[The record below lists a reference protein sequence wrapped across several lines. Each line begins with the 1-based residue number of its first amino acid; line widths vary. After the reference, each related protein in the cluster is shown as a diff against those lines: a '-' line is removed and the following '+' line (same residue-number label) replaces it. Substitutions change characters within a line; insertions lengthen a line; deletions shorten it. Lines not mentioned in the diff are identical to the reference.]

1 LKTLEGSCQKK
12 GKMEKQH
19 IEKIFEKVLCSK
31 GLINPDDSALIFYYL
46 DFVEKKIIKLRK
58 LFPENTLY
66 TIAVKANPLPSI
78 LKKLKTAETGAE
90 TASLP
95 ELVIALK
102 SGFKKNKYLFDS
114 PVKTREELE
123 FALKAG
129 VHINADSLMEVRR
142 ISEIKQNNQSK
153 SIIGLRINPQAGIGK
168 IEITSVAGSYSK
180 FGVPVQDFRNEII
193 GAYIQN
199 DWLTA
204 IHVHVGSQGC
214 EIPLLIKGIKIV
226 YELALEINKQLEMS
240 GKQHRIR
247 VFDMG
252 GGLPVAYKDEDSPP
266 TMEEYVGALRSEM
279 PKLFDGTFSLI
290 TEFGRWIHAN
300 AGFTI
305 SRVEYLKTPKG
316 KGNEPNVA
324 TTDEVNTIM
333 IHVGADLLIRECY
346 LPNQWSHKISVADR
360 AGRIKPGNAWK
371 KYTIAGPLC
380 FQGDIIAKDI
390 YLPEVEE
397 GDYIIIH
404 DTGAYTL
411 SMWSRYN
418 SRQMPKVIGFS
429 QNDDHFE
436 ILRKR
441 ETREDL
447 WEFWS

>member
-1 LKTLEGSCQKK
+1 
-12 GKMEKQH
+12 MEKQM
-19 IEKIFEKVLCSK
+19 IENVIKKAICHKR
-31 GLINPDDSALIFYYL
+31 LINPDDTTLLFYDL
-46 DFVEKKIIKLRK
+46 DFIQRQFDTLKS
-58 LFPENTLY
+58 LFPENTLHA
-66 TIAVKANPLPSI
+66 IAVKANPLPSI
-78 LKKLKTAETGAE
+78 LKKLKVAGTGAE

-95 ELVIALK
+95 EFVIALR
-102 SGFKKNKYLFDS
+102 SGFPTKTIVFDS
-114 PVKTREELE
+114 PVKSREELE

-129 VHINADSLMEVRR
+129 VHINADSLMEVGR

-153 SIIGLRINPQAGIGK
+153 SIIGLRINPQAGTGK
-168 IEITSVAGSYSK
+168 IEITSVAGGYSK

-193 GAYIQN
+193 GAYIEH

-214 EIPLLIKGIKIV
+214 ELPLLIKGIKIV
-226 YELALEINKQLEMS
+226 YELALEINEQLEMS
-240 GKQHRIR
+240 GKLHRIM

-252 GGLPVAYKDEDSPP
+252 GGLPVAYKDEDTPP
-266 TMEEYVGALRSEM
+266 TMEEYGRVLRSEM

-290 TEFGRWIHAN
+290 TEFGRWIYAN

-305 SRVEYLKTPKG
+305 SRVEYLKTDTGKG
-316 KGNEPNVA
+316 KEENAGVSSQ
-324 TTDEVNTIM
+324 VNTIM

-360 AGRIKPGNAWK
+360 TGRIKTGNAGK

-380 FQGDIIAKDI
+380 FQGDIISKDI

-429 QNDDHFE
+429 HDGDHFE
-436 ILRKR
+436 ILRQR
-441 ETREDL
+441 ETPEDL